1 MSLSKNELCYD
12 IMEMIGKEY
21 TIIKET
27 NKNKKLYGEIVKHL
41 EYYID
46 YYVLDGSEGQG
57 AMTYELLYKELFKR
71 GGHRRIDTQFL
82 EYEDLWSSNHY
93 EIIANKHGG
102 EDDYNN
108 WIDKY
113 F

>member
-1 MSLSKNELCYD
+1 MDNVLCYD

-21 TIIKET
+21 DLIKQT

-41 EYYID
+41 D
-46 YYVLDGSEGQG
+46 YYFDEYK
-57 AMTYELLYKELFKR
+57 MYEEKWGRHVNVRLIWS
-71 GGHRRIDTQFL
+71 GDRRVDTKFL

-93 EIIANKHGG
+93 KVIANDWGG
-102 EDDYNN
+102 EEEYEY
-108 WIDKY
+108 WCAAY

>member
-1 MSLSKNELCYD
+1 MALNKNELSYD
-12 IMEMIGKEY
+12 IMEMIGKQY

-41 EYYID
+41 NYYFEEREPWPIYIRYGD
-46 YYVLDGSEGQG
+46 
-57 AMTYELLYKELFKR
+57 KR
-71 GGHRRIDTQFL
+71 TDTQFL
-82 EYEDLWSSNHY
+82 EYEDLWCSNHY

-102 EDDYNN
+102 QEEYDN
-108 WIDKY
+108 WCDAC

>member
-12 IMEMIGKEY
+12 IMEMIGKQY

-46 YYVLDGSEGQG
+46 EYVDYRDENGTFTPRPIYIRYGD
-57 AMTYELLYKELFKR
+57 KR
-71 GGHRRIDTQFL
+71 TDTNFL
-82 EYEDLWSSNHY
+82 EYEELWCSNHY
-93 EIIANKHGG
+93 EIIADKHGG
-102 EDDYNN
+102 QDYDD
-108 WIDKY
+108 WCDAW